1 MLRSSKNPA
10 YEKMTFPIMKSI
22 WQTIDFKREIY
33 SFASRLK
40 SALAPGLLDTEGGFS
55 SHEGASMYIEF
66 ALHHYIGDN
75 GDDVLNDARAALGGA
90 DYANYMNSERAAIV
104 VNPHNL
110 APVGVSWTDG
120 NGIQNRFFR

>member
-1 MLRSSKNPA
+1 
-10 YEKMTFPIMKSI
+10 
-22 WQTIDFKREIY
+22 
-33 SFASRLK
+33 
-40 SALAPGLLDTEGGFS
+40 
-55 SHEGASMYIEF
+55 MYIEF

-75 GDDVLNDARAALGGA
+75 GDEVLNEARAALGGA
-90 DYANYMNSERAAIV
+90 DYANYLNSERAAIV